1 MKNSVKI
8 LILLIFMIYANNFTA
23 YADMNL
29 EVSASVS
36 GMSVALNNFY
46 ARNIS
51 PEEQL
56 VKTVRKA
63 VNSAREE
70 EFALNH
76 VNDLVKEVEEKES
89 LKLIEDPDYEDMVL
103 AYANDYE
110 NLYESADTDS
120 KVIGKLYKN
129 SVAKIVETTTIND
142 DKWYKVSSGSVTAY
156 IRADQVLGRDAL
168 GVDDSEITHSF
179 ATIINTDNLRL
190 RSTPDVDAKTLTL
203 LSKGATYNVIGEEG
217 DFLKLQIDDD
227 LVGYAFKD
235 YISVDT
241 KYNEAISIEEENTI
255 LAEKKQREKEADE
268 AIARLESDRAK
279 ESEAKLA
286 LSNESNNIESVK
298 ERNSKEASKKESTKK
313 ETKTEE
319 SSTKESTKKETKAS
333 TVQTRS
339 KENVTVETKFADNT
353 TIEKS
358 KKETTKKETT
368 KKETIKKET
377 TKTETAKTESS
388 KQESETAKPKKETK
402 AATVPAGGDE
412 RDAIVAY
419 AKQFLGNPYK
429 YGGTSITDGCDCSG
443 FTMQVYSKFG
453 YSIGRDAR
461 TQSNA
466 SGNAIDESS
475 LRKGDLIF
483 YASDDTINHVGIYI
497 GDGKIIHSS
506 NSRTGI
512 TISPANYRSPA
523 KILNILD

>member
-56 VKTVRKA
+56 EKTVRKA

-168 GVDDSEITHSF
+168 CVDDSEITHSF

-241 KYNEAISIEEENTI
+241 RYNEAISIEEENTI

-319 SSTKESTKKETKAS
+319 NSTKESTKKETKAS

-339 KENVTVETKFADNT
+339 KENATVETKFADNT

-358 KKETTKKETT
+358 KKETTK
-368 KKETIKKET
+368 
-377 TKTETAKTESS
+377 TETAKKESS

-429 YGGTSITDGCDCSG
+429 YGGTSLTDGCDCSG

-453 YSIGRDAR
+453 YSIGRDSR

>member
-1 MKNSVKI
+1 MKNSMKKIGKFLII
-8 LILLIFMIYANNFTA
+8 LIILIFVNKVRA

-51 PEEQL
+51 PEEEL
-56 VKTVRKA
+56 VKSLRKA
-63 VNSAREE
+63 SSSGWDD

-76 VNDLVKEVEEKES
+76 VNEFVKEVEEKES
-89 LKLIEDPDYEDMVL
+89 LRLIENPDYNDLVL

-110 NLYESADTDS
+110 NLYESPDTNS
-120 KVIGKLYKN
+120 KILGKLYKN
-129 SVAKIVETTTIND
+129 SVAKVLETTSVNN
-142 DKWYKVSSGSVTAY
+142 DKWYKVSSGSLTAY
-156 IRADQVLGRDAL
+156 IRSAQVLGKEEL
-168 GVDDSEITHSF
+168 GLDDSEITHSF

-190 RSTPDVDAKTLTL
+190 RSNPDMDARTLTL
-203 LSKGATYNVIGEEG
+203 LSKGATYSVIGEEG
-217 DFLKLQIDDD
+217 DFLKLQVDDD

-241 KYNEAISIEEENTI
+241 KFNEAISIEEENTM
-255 LAEKKQREKEADE
+255 LAEKKQREKEAED
-268 AIARLESDRAK
+268 AIAKLESDRAQ
-279 ESEAKLA
+279 ESSTQLA
-286 LSNESNNIESVK
+286 LVSESKNSESVK
-298 ERNSKEASKKESTKK
+298 ESTVKETTKKETEKKESTKK
-313 ETKTEE
+313 ETVTSTAQTKPKETTAKE
-319 SSTKESTKKETKAS
+319 SKPADNTTVEKSTKESTAKES
-333 TVQTRS
+333 TA
-339 KENVTVETKFADNT
+339 K
-353 TIEKS
+353 
-358 KKETTKKETT
+358 
-368 KKETIKKET
+368 
-377 TKTETAKTESS
+377 ETAKKEA
-388 KQESETAKPKKETK
+388 ETAKPKKETK

-429 YGGTSITDGCDCSG
+429 YGGTSLTEGCDCSG

-453 YSIGRDAR
+453 YSIGRDSRSQA
-461 TQSNA
+461 NA
-466 SGNAIDESS
+466 SGSTIDEGS

-483 YASDDTINHVGIYI
+483 YASEDTINHVGIYI

-506 NSRTGI
+506 NARTGI

>member
-1 MKNSVKI
+1 M
-8 LILLIFMIYANNFTA
+8 
-23 YADMNL
+23 
-29 EVSASVS
+29 
-36 GMSVALNNFY
+36 
-46 ARNIS
+46 
-51 PEEQL
+51 
-56 VKTVRKA
+56 
-63 VNSAREE
+63 
-70 EFALNH
+70 
-76 VNDLVKEVEEKES
+76 
-89 LKLIEDPDYEDMVL
+89 
-103 AYANDYE
+103 
-110 NLYESADTDS
+110 
-120 KVIGKLYKN
+120 
-129 SVAKIVETTTIND
+129 
-142 DKWYKVSSGSVTAY
+142 
-156 IRADQVLGRDAL
+156 
-168 GVDDSEITHSF
+168 
-179 ATIINTDNLRL
+179 
-190 RSTPDVDAKTLTL
+190 
-203 LSKGATYNVIGEEG
+203 IGEEG

-241 KYNEAISIEEENTI
+241 KYNEAISIEEENII

-368 KKETIKKET
+368 KKET
-377 TKTETAKTESS
+377 TKTETAKKESS

-429 YGGTSITDGCDCSG
+429 YGGTSLTDGCDCSG

-453 YSIGRDAR
+453 YSIGRDSR

>member
-56 VKTVRKA
+56 EKTVRKA

-241 KYNEAISIEEENTI
+241 RYNEAISIEEENTI

-319 SSTKESTKKETKAS
+319 NSTKESTKKETKAS

-339 KENVTVETKFADNT
+339 KENATVETKFADNT

-358 KKETTKKETT
+358 KKETTK
-368 KKETIKKET
+368 
-377 TKTETAKTESS
+377 TETAKKESS

-429 YGGTSITDGCDCSG
+429 YGGTSLTDGCDCSG

-453 YSIGRDAR
+453 YSIGRDSR

>member
-63 VNSAREE
+63 ANSDREE

-89 LKLIEDPDYEDMVL
+89 IKLIEDPDYEDMVL

-110 NLYESADTDS
+110 NLYESADTES

-298 ERNSKEASKKESTKK
+298 ERNSKEASKKE
-313 ETKTEE
+313 TKTEE

-368 KKETIKKET
+368 K
-377 TKTETAKTESS
+377 TETAKKESS

-429 YGGTSITDGCDCSG
+429 YGGTSLTDGCDCSG

-453 YSIGRDAR
+453 YSIGRDSR
-461 TQSNA
+461 IQSNA